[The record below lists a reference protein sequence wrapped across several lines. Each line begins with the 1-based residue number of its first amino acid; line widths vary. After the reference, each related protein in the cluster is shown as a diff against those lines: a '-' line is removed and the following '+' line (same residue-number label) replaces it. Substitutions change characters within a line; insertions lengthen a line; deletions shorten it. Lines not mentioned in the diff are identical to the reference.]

1 MMQYGRMAALVLGVI
16 LGLGIS
22 ASPTEARKPP
32 CSPKRCK
39 AAIKARCVGLKGK
52 AKRMC
57 KRGIISSCKAGQCS
71 CTDGVPSCAEPPTTT
86 STSTTSTTTTS
97 TSTTTLMSGA
107 CLRDIGDGTIQDI
120 CTGLQWEK
128 KVSDPGLQNVDTL
141 YSWAGC
147 CDIACTILCQPNAAA
162 AATCAANSDGGV
174 EGCST
179 CVSGT
184 CNVDVDASGV
194 PTTVWDWINQVNAA
208 SFAGHSDWRLPS
220 EAGNNVV
227 SEAKEME
234 TIVDLAATGCG
245 FGSPCIDPI
254 FGPTIADN
262 YFSASTVTSSASM
275 AWSVGFGAGNAASG
289 SKQFGFYIRAVR

>member
-1 MMQYGRMAALVLGVI
+1 MAALVLGVV

-22 ASPTEARKPP
+22 ASPTEARKP
-32 CSPKRCK
+32 CSPKSCK
-39 AAIKARCVGLKGK
+39 GAIKARCVGLKGK

-57 KRGIISSCKAGQCS
+57 KRGIISSCRAGQCS
-71 CTDGVPSCAEPPTTT
+71 CTGGVPSCAEPPTTT

-97 TSTTTLMSGA
+97 TSTTSTTLMSGA
-107 CLRDIGDGTIQDI
+107 CLRDTGDGTIQDI

-128 KVSDPGLQNVDTL
+128 KVSAPGLQNVDTL

-147 CDIACTILCQPNAAA
+147 CDGDCSTIANFCQPNAAA
-162 AATCAANSDGGV
+162 AATCAANSDGGAQ
-174 EGCST
+174 GCST

-184 CNVDVDASGV
+184 CNVDLDAIGV

-220 EAGNNVV
+220 EAGNNTV
-227 SEAKEME
+227 SAAKEME
-234 TIVDLAATGCG
+234 TIVDVAATGCG

-254 FGPTIADN
+254 FGPTTADA
-262 YFSASTVTSSASM
+262 YSSATTVGSSTDMLWSVDFSA
-275 AWSVGFGAGNAASG
+275 GNVASG
-289 SKQFGFYIRAVR
+289 PKQFGFYVRAVR